1 MSDTDQMTDS
11 AELHELRDSL
21 SGVAMPER
29 PRLEAITARGRAR
42 RRHRLSRAAGLS
54 VAGVAAGTAL
64 ALGLTGAH
72 GPAPV
77 HGTIRPGPRHDPDR
91 RIQDRQEIQRQGHA
105 DPQPERVPRPGDPAE
120 RPRQIRH
127 PGEGHL
133 RQLLLLRSRAGRLFA
148 GRVLAATRGVPCRRN
163 PVCSPL
169 LPSTR
174 RPCQRAQSSASAS
187 SSSPAAGSRSPSR

>member
-1 MSDTDQMTDS
+1 MSDTDQITDS

-29 PRLEAITARGRAR
+29 PRLEAITARGRAC
-42 RRHRLSRAAGLS
+42 RRHRLSGAAGVS
-54 VAGVAAGTAL
+54 VAGVAAGIAV

-77 HGTIRPGPRHDPDR
+77 PGTTRTLAPGTIRNAAFKIVKQANGKATLTLTRTSSSTR
-91 RIQDRQEIQRQGHA
+91 R
-105 DPQPERVPRPGDPAE
+105 P
-120 RPRQIRH
+120 
-127 PGEGHL
+127 
-133 RQLLLLRSRAGRLFA
+133 SRATSPNTASR
-148 GRVLAATRGVPCRRN
+148 RRSPPAASAPQIPRRPASRRSCPCRHARRPCRRN
-163 PVCSPL
+163 PVCRPL

-187 SSSPAAGSRSPSR
+187 SSSPAAGSSSPSR